1 VFRTRSFDGDELQGR
16 CTVDQGHFPLLTKIR
31 EKMTKQRSNDHPALV
46 PILPTYAKG
55 LIDAGVE
62 TQMRGLFKAVCM
74 QATSKSVEQRFLFAR
89 YMNPDLSVGEVIA
102 LLTKVRATIT
112 IPNVLHRFQAHLF
125 CVPRPLLCAMFSS
138 CPLPTAHAPF

>member
-1 VFRTRSFDGDELQGR
+1 
-16 CTVDQGHFPLLTKIR
+16 
-31 EKMTKQRSNDHPALV
+31 MTSQMSSKGPALV
-46 PILPTYAKG
+46 PVLPTYAKG
-55 LIDAGVE
+55 MVDAGVE

-125 CVPRPLLCAMFSS
+125 LCLGL
-138 CPLPTAHAPF
+138 CCAPCSPVVRCQLHTHLFDSPVWTTG